1 MTLPALFIA
10 HGSPMMALED
20 NEYTRFLEQLGR
32 ELPTPRGIAVFSA
45 HWDDPDQRLTED
57 AEHGTMHD
65 FYGFPEEM
73 YKITYPAPG
82 SAELATQI
90 RQRFEANNLHAKA
103 VTGRGLDHGVWVIL
117 RKMYPD
123 ANIPVVALSVDSKR
137 SPHEQYSIGTMLS
150 DLREEGILIIGSG
163 GLVHNLRMVHESDEP
178 DEWAAAFDEWIAEQ
192 LTEWNLNNLFA
203 FDKKAPHASDAV
215 PSYGREHFVPLFY
228 ALGAADNGRKA
239 KRLFQSYQY
248 GSLSLNCWSFE

>member
-1 MTLPALFIA
+1 
-10 HGSPMMALED
+10 
-20 NEYTRFLEQLGR
+20 
-32 ELPTPRGIAVFSA
+32 
-45 HWDDPDQRLTED
+45 
-57 AEHGTMHD
+57 MHD

-82 SAELATQI
+82 DSELATQI

-178 DEWAAAFDEWIAEQ
+178 DEWAVAFDEWIAER

-203 FDKKAPHASDAV
+203 FDKK
-215 PSYGREHFVPLFY
+215 
-228 ALGAADNGRKA
+228 
-239 KRLFQSYQY
+239 RLMPAM
-248 GSLSLNCWSFE
+248 LSLLMDGSILSLCSTQWVPPTTAVRQSDCFNLTNMAV